1 MAPIVV
7 LSFVLRRHL
16 TARYLSHVAV
26 LAIIALVYTTPWDNA
41 IVMMGV
47 WSYDPALI
55 AGIVLGVIPLE
66 EYLFFVLQTML
77 TSLVLLALLRRSG
90 TAP

>member
-41 IVMMGV
+41 IVAMGV
-47 WSYDPALI
+47 WSYDPSLI
-55 AGIVLGVIPLE
+55 GGIVLGVVPLE
-66 EYLFFVLQTML
+66 EYLLFLLQTIL
-77 TSLVLLALLRRSG
+77 SGLILLALMRGSR